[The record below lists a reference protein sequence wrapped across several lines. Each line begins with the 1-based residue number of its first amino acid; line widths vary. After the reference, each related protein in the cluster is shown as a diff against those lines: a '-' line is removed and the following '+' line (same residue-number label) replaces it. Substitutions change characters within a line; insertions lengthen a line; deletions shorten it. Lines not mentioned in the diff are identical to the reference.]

1 VISLAE
7 LLKVLGKKEITTV
20 MVEGGSRL
28 LGAFFDNHLID
39 KVFAFIAPI
48 IIGGEDA
55 KTAVSG
61 VGVTNVKDALKL
73 KKVKIAQF
81 NDEFL
86 ISGYL

>member
-1 VISLAE
+1 
-7 LLKVLGKKEITTV
+7 
-20 MVEGGSRL
+20 VEGGSRL

-61 VGVTNVKDALKL
+61 VGVKEVKDALKL
-73 KKVKIAQF
+73 KKVKVAQF